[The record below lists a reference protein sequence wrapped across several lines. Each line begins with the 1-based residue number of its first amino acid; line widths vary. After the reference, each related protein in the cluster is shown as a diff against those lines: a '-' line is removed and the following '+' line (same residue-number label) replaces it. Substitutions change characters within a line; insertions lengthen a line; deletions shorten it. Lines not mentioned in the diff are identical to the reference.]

1 MVQLVLTKYV
11 KFFKG
16 DEIQMGFSQ
25 AISGMN
31 AASKQLDVIGNNI
44 ANSATVGFKSASISF
59 ADMYAGSKVGM
70 GVKVAAVMQNFGD
83 GTTTAT
89 NNSLDVA
96 ISGNGFFR
104 LVDSSGQIYYS
115 RNGQFQLD
123 AERNIIS
130 ADGLQLTGY
139 LATGTP
145 PQIAQGAA
153 PGPLK
158 ISQEMLN
165 AAATTKASLQT
176 NLNSNS
182 TVPEKQ
188 PINALDADTFNYS
201 TTLTT
206 YDSLGNQRNVQLFYV
221 KTADNQWDVHYL
233 DSSDPNATLQKMGQM
248 EFDSS
253 GKLISD
259 PEMTVNINGIN
270 GSADNTFTLSLANSS
285 QQNMGKEVGSIKT
298 PVVDG
303 YAPGDLVGYHINN
316 DGSIYGIYSNQQTML
331 LGQIAMADFANVNG
345 LESAGNN
352 NWRSTLQSGAEVL
365 GIANSGTMG
374 ALTSGAV
381 ESSNVDMSQELVNMI
396 VAQRN
401 YQSNSQ
407 TIKTQDQILNT
418 LVNLR

>member
-1 MVQLVLTKYV
+1 
-11 KFFKG
+11 
-16 DEIQMGFSQ
+16 MGFSQ

-59 ADMYAGSKVGM
+59 ADIYAGSKVGM
-70 GVKVAAVMQNFGD
+70 GVKVASVMQNFND
-83 GTTTAT
+83 GTITST

-104 LVDSSGQIYYS
+104 LVDSNGQIYYT

-123 AERNIIS
+123 AERNIVS
-130 ADGLQLTGY
+130 VDGLQLTGY

-145 PQIAQGAA
+145 PKIQHGSA

-165 AAATTKASLQT
+165 ASATSKAFLQT

-182 TVPEKQ
+182 KIPEKQ
-188 PINALDADTFNYS
+188 PINAEDADTFNYS
-201 TTLTT
+201 TNITT

-233 DSSDPNATLQKMGQM
+233 DSSDPNASLKTLGQM

-253 GKLISD
+253 GKLISE
-259 PEMTVNINGIN
+259 PEMTINLNGLN
-270 GSADNTFTLSLANSS
+270 GSADNTFTLSLANST
-285 QQNMGKEVGSIKT
+285 QQNMGKELGSIKA
-298 PVVDG
+298 PIIDG
-303 YAPGDLVGYHINN
+303 YAAGDLVGYSIND
-316 DGSIYGIYSNQQTML
+316 DGTIYGVYSNQQTML

-345 LESAGNN
+345 LESTGNN
-352 NWRSTLQSGAEVL
+352 NWRSTPNSGAEVL
-365 GIANSGTMG
+365 GVANSGTFG
-374 ALTSGAV
+374 SLASGAV
-381 ESSNVDMSQELVNMI
+381 EASNVDMSAELVNMI

-407 TIKTQDQILNT
+407 TIKTQDQIFNT

>member
-1 MVQLVLTKYV
+1 
-11 KFFKG
+11 
-16 DEIQMGFSQ
+16 MGFSQ

-59 ADMYAGSKVGM
+59 ADIYAGSKVGM
-70 GVKVAAVMQNFGD
+70 GVKVASVMQNFND
-83 GTTTAT
+83 GTITST

-104 LVDSSGQIYYS
+104 LVDSNGQIYYT

-123 AERNIIS
+123 AERNIVS
-130 ADGLQLTGY
+130 VDGLQLTGY

-145 PQIAQGAA
+145 PKIQQGSA

-158 ISQEMLN
+158 ISQDMLN
-165 AAATTKASLQT
+165 ASATSKAFLQT

-182 TVPEKQ
+182 KVPEKQ
-188 PINALDADTFNYS
+188 PINAEDADTFNYS
-201 TTLTT
+201 TNITT

-233 DSSDPNATLQKMGQM
+233 DSSDPNASLKTLGQM

-259 PEMTVNINGIN
+259 PEMTINLNGLN
-270 GSADNTFTLSLANSS
+270 GSADNTFTLSLANST
-285 QQNMGKEVGSIKT
+285 QQNMGKEVGSIKA
-298 PVVDG
+298 PIIDG
-303 YAPGDLVGYHINN
+303 YAAGDLVGYSIND
-316 DGSIYGIYSNQQTML
+316 DGTIYGVYSNQQTML

-345 LESAGNN
+345 LESTGNN
-352 NWRSTLQSGAEVL
+352 NWRSTPNSGAEVL
-365 GIANSGTMG
+365 GVASSGTFG
-374 ALTSGAV
+374 SLASGAV
-381 ESSNVDMSQELVNMI
+381 EASNVDMSAELVNMI

-407 TIKTQDQILNT
+407 TIKTQDQIFNT

>member
-1 MVQLVLTKYV
+1 
-11 KFFKG
+11 
-16 DEIQMGFSQ
+16 MGFSQ

-59 ADMYAGSKVGM
+59 ADIYAGSKVGM
-70 GVKVAAVMQNFGD
+70 GVKVASVMQNFND
-83 GTTTAT
+83 GTITST

-104 LVDSSGQIYYS
+104 LVDSNGQIYYT

-123 AERNIIS
+123 AERNIVS
-130 ADGLQLTGY
+130 VDGLQLTGF

-145 PQIAQGAA
+145 PKIQQGSA

-158 ISQEMLN
+158 ISQDMLN
-165 AAATTKASLQT
+165 ASATSKAFLQT

-182 TVPEKQ
+182 KVPEKQ
-188 PINALDADTFNYS
+188 PINAEDADTFNYS
-201 TTLTT
+201 TNITT

-233 DSSDPNATLQKMGQM
+233 DSSDPNASLKTLGQM

-259 PEMTVNINGIN
+259 PEMTINLNGLN
-270 GSADNTFTLSLANSS
+270 GSADNTFTLSLANST
-285 QQNMGKEVGSIKT
+285 QQNMGKEVGSIKA
-298 PVVDG
+298 PIIDG
-303 YAPGDLVGYHINN
+303 YAAGDLVGYSIND
-316 DGSIYGIYSNQQTML
+316 DGTIYGVYSNQQTML

-345 LESAGNN
+345 LESTGNN
-352 NWRSTLQSGAEVL
+352 NWRSTPNSGAEVL
-365 GIANSGTMG
+365 GVANSGTFG
-374 ALTSGAV
+374 SLASGAV
-381 ESSNVDMSQELVNMI
+381 EASNVDMSAELVNMI

-407 TIKTQDQILNT
+407 TIKTQDQIFNT

>member
-1 MVQLVLTKYV
+1 
-11 KFFKG
+11 
-16 DEIQMGFSQ
+16 MGFSQ

-59 ADMYAGSKVGM
+59 ADIYAGSKVGM
-70 GVKVAAVMQNFGD
+70 GVKVAAVVQNFND

-104 LVDSSGQIYYS
+104 LVDSSGQVYYT

-145 PQIAQGAA
+145 PKIQQGATPA
-153 PGPLK
+153 PLK
-158 ISQEMLN
+158 VSQEMLN
-165 AAATTKASLQT
+165 ASATTKASLQT

-182 TVPEKQ
+182 KVPEKQ
-188 PINALDADTFNYS
+188 PLNALDADTFNYS
-201 TTLTT
+201 TTITT

-233 DSSDPNATLQKMGQM
+233 DGSDPTASLQKLGQM
-248 EFDSS
+248 EFDST

-259 PEMTVNINGIN
+259 PDMTINLNGLN
-270 GSADNTFTLSLANSS
+270 GSADNSFTLSFTNSS

-303 YAPGDLVGYHINN
+303 YAAGDLVGYSIAN
-316 DGSIYGIYSNQQTML
+316 DGSLFGIYSNQQTML

-345 LESAGNN
+345 LEPAGNN
-352 NWRSTLQSGAEVL
+352 NWRVTLNSGAEVL
-365 GIANSGTMG
+365 GMANSGTLGSLM
-374 ALTSGAV
+374 SGAV

>member
-1 MVQLVLTKYV
+1 
-11 KFFKG
+11 
-16 DEIQMGFSQ
+16 MGFSQ

-59 ADMYAGSKVGM
+59 ADIYAGSKVGM
-70 GVKVAAVMQNFGD
+70 GVKVASVLQNFND
-83 GTTTAT
+83 GTTTTT

-104 LVDSSGQIYYS
+104 LVDSSGQIYYT

-123 AERNIIS
+123 AERNIVS
-130 ADGLQLTGY
+130 ADGLKLTGY
-139 LATGTP
+139 LASGTP
-145 PQIAQGAA
+145 PQIQQGAA

-165 AAATTKASLQT
+165 ASATSKASLQT

-182 TVPEKQ
+182 KVPEKQ
-188 PINALDADTFNYS
+188 PINATDADTFNYS
-201 TTLTT
+201 TTITT

-233 DSSDPNATLQKMGQM
+233 DSSDPNATLQTLGKM

-259 PEMTVNINGIN
+259 PEMTINLNGLN
-270 GSADNTFTLSLANSS
+270 GSADNTFTLSLASS
-285 QQNMGKEVGSIKT
+285 TQQNMGKELGSVKT
-298 PVVDG
+298 PIVDG
-303 YAPGDLVGYHINN
+303 YAAGDLVGYSIND
-316 DGSIYGIYSNQQTML
+316 DGTIYGIYSNQQTML

-352 NWRSTLQSGAEVL
+352 NWRSTLNSGAEVL
-365 GIANSGTMG
+365 GSANSGTFG
-374 ALTSGAV
+374 SLASGAV

>member
-1 MVQLVLTKYV
+1 
-11 KFFKG
+11 
-16 DEIQMGFSQ
+16 MGFSQ

-59 ADMYAGSKVGM
+59 ADIYAGSKVGM
-70 GVKVAAVMQNFGD
+70 GVKVAAVVQNFND

-104 LVDSSGQIYYS
+104 LVDSSGQVYYT

-145 PQIAQGAA
+145 PKIQQGAT
-153 PGPLK
+153 PEPLK
-158 ISQEMLN
+158 VSQEMLN
-165 AAATTKASLQT
+165 ASATTKASLQT

-182 TVPEKQ
+182 KVPEKQ
-188 PINALDADTFNYS
+188 PLNALDADTFNYS
-201 TTLTT
+201 TTITT

-233 DSSDPNATLQKMGQM
+233 DGSDPTASLQKLGQM
-248 EFDSS
+248 EFDST

-259 PEMTVNINGIN
+259 PDMTVNLNGIN
-270 GSADNTFTLSLANSS
+270 GSADNSFTLSFTNSS

-303 YAPGDLVGYHINN
+303 YAAGDLVGYSIAN
-316 DGSIYGIYSNQQTML
+316 DGSLFGIYSNQQTML

-345 LESAGNN
+345 LEPAGNN
-352 NWRSTLQSGAEVL
+352 NWRATLNSGAEVL
-365 GIANSGTMG
+365 GMANSGTLGLLM
-374 ALTSGAV
+374 SGAV

>member
-1 MVQLVLTKYV
+1 
-11 KFFKG
+11 
-16 DEIQMGFSQ
+16 MGFSQ

-59 ADMYAGSKVGM
+59 ADIYAGSKVGM
-70 GVKVAAVMQNFGD
+70 GVKVASVMQNFND
-83 GTTTAT
+83 GTITST

-104 LVDSSGQIYYS
+104 LVDSNGQIYYT

-123 AERNIIS
+123 AERNIVS
-130 ADGLQLTGY
+130 VDGLQLTGY

-145 PQIAQGAA
+145 PKIQQGSA

-165 AAATTKASLQT
+165 ASATSKAFLQT

-182 TVPEKQ
+182 KVPEKQ
-188 PINALDADTFNYS
+188 PINAEDADTFNYS
-201 TTLTT
+201 TNITT

-233 DSSDPNATLQKMGQM
+233 DSSDPNASLKTLGQM

-259 PEMTVNINGIN
+259 PEMTINLNGLN
-270 GSADNTFTLSLANSS
+270 GSADNTFTLSLANST
-285 QQNMGKEVGSIKT
+285 QQNMGKELGSIKA
-298 PVVDG
+298 PIIDG
-303 YAPGDLVGYHINN
+303 YAAGDLVGYSIND
-316 DGSIYGIYSNQQTML
+316 DGTIYGVYSNQQTML

-345 LESAGNN
+345 LESTGNN
-352 NWRSTLQSGAEVL
+352 NWRSTPNSGAEVL
-365 GIANSGTMG
+365 GVASSGTFG
-374 ALTSGAV
+374 SLASGSV
-381 ESSNVDMSQELVNMI
+381 EASNVDMSAELVNMI

>member
-1 MVQLVLTKYV
+1 
-11 KFFKG
+11 
-16 DEIQMGFSQ
+16 MGFSQ

-59 ADMYAGSKVGM
+59 ADIYAGSKVGM
-70 GVKVAAVMQNFGD
+70 GVKVASVMQNFND
-83 GTTTAT
+83 GTITST

-104 LVDSSGQIYYS
+104 LVDSNGQIYYT

-123 AERNIIS
+123 AERNIVS
-130 ADGLQLTGY
+130 VDGLQLTGY

-145 PQIAQGAA
+145 PKIQQGSA

-158 ISQEMLN
+158 ISQDMLN
-165 AAATTKASLQT
+165 ASATSKAFLQT

-182 TVPEKQ
+182 KVPEKQ
-188 PINALDADTFNYS
+188 PINPEDADTFNYS
-201 TTLTT
+201 TNITT

-233 DSSDPNATLQKMGQM
+233 DSSDPNASLKTLGQM

-259 PEMTVNINGIN
+259 PEMTINLNGLN
-270 GSADNTFTLSLANSS
+270 GSADNTFTLSLANST
-285 QQNMGKEVGSIKT
+285 QQNMGKEVGSIKA
-298 PVVDG
+298 PIIDG
-303 YAPGDLVGYHINN
+303 YAAGDLVGYSIND
-316 DGSIYGIYSNQQTML
+316 DGTIYGVYSNQQTML

-345 LESAGNN
+345 LESTGNN
-352 NWRSTLQSGAEVL
+352 NWRSTPNSGAEVL
-365 GIANSGTMG
+365 GVANSGTFG
-374 ALTSGAV
+374 SLASGAV
-381 ESSNVDMSQELVNMI
+381 EASNVDMSAELVNMI

-407 TIKTQDQILNT
+407 TIKTQDQIFNT

>member
-1 MVQLVLTKYV
+1 
-11 KFFKG
+11 
-16 DEIQMGFSQ
+16 MGFSQ

-59 ADMYAGSKVGM
+59 ADIYAGSKVGM
-70 GVKVAAVMQNFGD
+70 GVKVASVMQNFND
-83 GTTTAT
+83 GTITST

-104 LVDSSGQIYYS
+104 LVDSNGQIYYT

-123 AERNIIS
+123 AERNIVS
-130 ADGLQLTGY
+130 VDGLQLTGY

-145 PQIAQGAA
+145 PKIQQGSA

-165 AAATTKASLQT
+165 ASATSKAFLQT

-182 TVPEKQ
+182 KVPEKQ
-188 PINALDADTFNYS
+188 PINAEDADTFNYS
-201 TTLTT
+201 TNITT

-233 DSSDPNATLQKMGQM
+233 DSSDPNASLKTLGQM

-259 PEMTVNINGIN
+259 PEMTINLNGLN
-270 GSADNTFTLSLANSS
+270 GSADNTFTLSLANST
-285 QQNMGKEVGSIKT
+285 QQNMGKEVGSIKA
-298 PVVDG
+298 PIIDG
-303 YAPGDLVGYHINN
+303 YAAGDLVGYSIND
-316 DGSIYGIYSNQQTML
+316 DGTIYGVYSNQQTML

-345 LESAGNN
+345 LESTGNN
-352 NWRSTLQSGAEVL
+352 NWRSTPNSGAEVL
-365 GIANSGTMG
+365 GVANSGTFG
-374 ALTSGAV
+374 SLASGAV
-381 ESSNVDMSQELVNMI
+381 EASNVDMSAELVNMI

-407 TIKTQDQILNT
+407 TIKTQDQIFNT

>member
-1 MVQLVLTKYV
+1 
-11 KFFKG
+11 
-16 DEIQMGFSQ
+16 MGFSQ

-59 ADMYAGSKVGM
+59 ADIYAGSKVGM
-70 GVKVAAVMQNFGD
+70 GVKVASVLQNFND
-83 GTTTAT
+83 GTTTST

-104 LVDSSGQIYYS
+104 LVDSSGQIYYT

-123 AERNIIS
+123 AERNIVS
-130 ADGLQLTGY
+130 ADGLKLTGY

-145 PQIAQGAA
+145 PQIQQGAA

-165 AAATTKASLQT
+165 ASATSKASLQT

-182 TVPEKQ
+182 KVPEKQ
-188 PINALDADTFNYS
+188 PINATDADTFNYS
-201 TTLTT
+201 TTITT

-233 DSSDPNATLQKMGQM
+233 DSSDPNATLQTLGKM

-259 PEMTVNINGIN
+259 PEMTINLNGIN
-270 GSADNTFTLSLANSS
+270 GSADNTFTLSLASS
-285 QQNMGKEVGSIKT
+285 TQQNMGKELGSVKT
-298 PVVDG
+298 PIVDG
-303 YAPGDLVGYHINN
+303 YAAGDLVGYSIND
-316 DGSIYGIYSNQQTML
+316 DGTIYGIYSNQQTML

-352 NWRSTLQSGAEVL
+352 NWRSTLNSGAEVL
-365 GIANSGTMG
+365 GSANSGTFG
-374 ALTSGAV
+374 SLASGAV

>member
-1 MVQLVLTKYV
+1 
-11 KFFKG
+11 
-16 DEIQMGFSQ
+16 MGFSQ

-59 ADMYAGSKVGM
+59 ADIYAGSKVGM
-70 GVKVAAVMQNFGD
+70 GVKVASVMQNFND
-83 GTTTAT
+83 GTITST

-104 LVDSSGQIYYS
+104 LVDSNGQIYYT

-123 AERNIIS
+123 AERNIVS
-130 ADGLQLTGY
+130 VDGLQLTGY

-145 PQIAQGAA
+145 PKIQQGSA

-165 AAATTKASLQT
+165 ASATSKAFLQT

-182 TVPEKQ
+182 KVPEKQ
-188 PINALDADTFNYS
+188 PINAEDADTFNYS
-201 TTLTT
+201 TNITT

-233 DSSDPNATLQKMGQM
+233 DSSDPNASLKTLGQM

-259 PEMTVNINGIN
+259 PEMTINLNGLN
-270 GSADNTFTLSLANSS
+270 GSADNTFTLSLANST
-285 QQNMGKEVGSIKT
+285 QQNMGKELGSIKA
-298 PVVDG
+298 PIIDG
-303 YAPGDLVGYHINN
+303 YAAGDLVGYSIND
-316 DGSIYGIYSNQQTML
+316 DGTIYGVYSNQQTML
-331 LGQIAMADFANVNG
+331 LGQIAMADFANING
-345 LESAGNN
+345 LESTGNN
-352 NWRSTLQSGAEVL
+352 NWRSTPNSGAEVL
-365 GIANSGTMG
+365 GVASSGTFG
-374 ALTSGAV
+374 SLASGAV
-381 ESSNVDMSQELVNMI
+381 EASNVDMSAELVNMI

-407 TIKTQDQILNT
+407 TIKTQDQIFNT

>member
-1 MVQLVLTKYV
+1 
-11 KFFKG
+11 
-16 DEIQMGFSQ
+16 MGFSQ

-59 ADMYAGSKVGM
+59 ADIYAGSKVGM
-70 GVKVAAVMQNFGD
+70 GVKVASVMQNFND
-83 GTTTAT
+83 GTITST

-104 LVDSSGQIYYS
+104 LVDSNGQIYYT

-123 AERNIIS
+123 AERNIVS
-130 ADGLQLTGY
+130 VDGLQLTGY

-145 PQIAQGAA
+145 PKIQQGSA

-165 AAATTKASLQT
+165 ASATSKAFLQT

-182 TVPEKQ
+182 KVPEKQ
-188 PINALDADTFNYS
+188 PINPEDADTFNYS
-201 TTLTT
+201 TNITT

-233 DSSDPNATLQKMGQM
+233 DSSDPNASLKTLGQM

-253 GKLISD
+253 GKLISE
-259 PEMTVNINGIN
+259 PEMTINLNGLN
-270 GSADNTFTLSLANSS
+270 GSADNTFTLSLANST
-285 QQNMGKEVGSIKT
+285 QQNMGKELGSIKA
-298 PVVDG
+298 PIIDG
-303 YAPGDLVGYHINN
+303 YAAGDLVGYSIND
-316 DGSIYGIYSNQQTML
+316 DGTIYGVYSNQQTML

-345 LESAGNN
+345 LESTGNN
-352 NWRSTLQSGAEVL
+352 NWRSTPNSGAEVL
-365 GIANSGTMG
+365 GVANSGTFG
-374 ALTSGAV
+374 SLASGAV
-381 ESSNVDMSQELVNMI
+381 EASNVDMSAELVNMI

-407 TIKTQDQILNT
+407 TIKTQDQIFNT

>member
-1 MVQLVLTKYV
+1 
-11 KFFKG
+11 
-16 DEIQMGFSQ
+16 MGFSQ

-59 ADMYAGSKVGM
+59 ADIYAGSKVGM
-70 GVKVAAVMQNFGD
+70 GVKVASVMQNFND
-83 GTTTAT
+83 GTITST

-104 LVDSSGQIYYS
+104 LVDSNGQIYYT

-123 AERNIIS
+123 AERNIVS
-130 ADGLQLTGY
+130 VDGLQLTGY

-145 PQIAQGAA
+145 PKIQQGSA

-165 AAATTKASLQT
+165 ASATSKAFLQT

-182 TVPEKQ
+182 KVPEKQ
-188 PINALDADTFNYS
+188 PINAEDADTFNYS
-201 TTLTT
+201 TNITT

-233 DSSDPNATLQKMGQM
+233 DSSDSNASLKTLGQM

-259 PEMTVNINGIN
+259 PEMTINLNGLN
-270 GSADNTFTLSLANSS
+270 GSADNTFTLSLANST
-285 QQNMGKEVGSIKT
+285 QQNMGKEVGSIKA
-298 PVVDG
+298 PIIDG
-303 YAPGDLVGYHINN
+303 YAAGDLVGYSIND
-316 DGSIYGIYSNQQTML
+316 DGTIYGVYSNQQTML

-345 LESAGNN
+345 LESTGNN
-352 NWRSTLQSGAEVL
+352 NWRSTPNSGAEVL
-365 GIANSGTMG
+365 GVANSGTFG
-374 ALTSGAV
+374 SLASGAV
-381 ESSNVDMSQELVNMI
+381 EASNVDMSAELVNMI

-407 TIKTQDQILNT
+407 TIKTQDQIFNT

>member
-1 MVQLVLTKYV
+1 
-11 KFFKG
+11 
-16 DEIQMGFSQ
+16 MGFSQ

-59 ADMYAGSKVGM
+59 ADIYAGSKVGM
-70 GVKVAAVMQNFGD
+70 GVKVASVMQNFND
-83 GTTTAT
+83 GTITST

-104 LVDSSGQIYYS
+104 LVDSNGQIYYT

-123 AERNIIS
+123 AERNIVS
-130 ADGLQLTGY
+130 VDGLQLTGY

-145 PQIAQGAA
+145 PKIQQGSA

-165 AAATTKASLQT
+165 ASATSKAFLQT

-182 TVPEKQ
+182 KVPEKQ
-188 PINALDADTFNYS
+188 PINAEDADTFNYS
-201 TTLTT
+201 TNITT

-233 DSSDPNATLQKMGQM
+233 DSSDPNASLKTLGQM

-259 PEMTVNINGIN
+259 PEMTINLNGLN
-270 GSADNTFTLSLANSS
+270 GSADNTFTLSLANST
-285 QQNMGKEVGSIKT
+285 QQNMGKEVGSIKA
-298 PVVDG
+298 PIIDG
-303 YAPGDLVGYHINN
+303 YAAGDLVGYSIND
-316 DGSIYGIYSNQQTML
+316 DGTIYGVYSNQQTML

-345 LESAGNN
+345 LESTGNN
-352 NWRSTLQSGAEVL
+352 NWRSTPNSGAEVL
-365 GIANSGTMG
+365 GVASSGTFG
-374 ALTSGAV
+374 SLASGAV
-381 ESSNVDMSQELVNMI
+381 EASNVDMSAELVNMI

-407 TIKTQDQILNT
+407 TIKTQDQIFNT

>member
-1 MVQLVLTKYV
+1 
-11 KFFKG
+11 
-16 DEIQMGFSQ
+16 MGFSQ

-59 ADMYAGSKVGM
+59 ADIYAGSKVGM
-70 GVKVAAVMQNFGD
+70 GVKVAAVVQNFND

-104 LVDSSGQIYYS
+104 LVDSSGQVYYT

-145 PQIAQGAA
+145 PKIQQGAT
-153 PGPLK
+153 PEPLK
-158 ISQEMLN
+158 VSQEMLN
-165 AAATTKASLQT
+165 ASATTKASLQT

-182 TVPEKQ
+182 KVPEKQ
-188 PINALDADTFNYS
+188 PLNALDADTFNYS
-201 TTLTT
+201 TTITT

-233 DSSDPNATLQKMGQM
+233 DGSDPTASLQKLGQM
-248 EFDSS
+248 EFDST

-259 PEMTVNINGIN
+259 PDMTINLNGIN
-270 GSADNTFTLSLANSS
+270 GSADNSFTLSFTNSS

-303 YAPGDLVGYHINN
+303 YAAGDLVGYSIAN
-316 DGSIYGIYSNQQTML
+316 DGSLFGIYSNQQTML

-345 LESAGNN
+345 LEPAGNN
-352 NWRSTLQSGAEVL
+352 NWCATLNSGAEVL
-365 GIANSGTMG
+365 GMANSGTLGSLM
-374 ALTSGAV
+374 SGAV

>member
-1 MVQLVLTKYV
+1 
-11 KFFKG
+11 
-16 DEIQMGFSQ
+16 MGFSQ

-31 AASKQLDVIGNNI
+31 AASKHLDVIGNNI

-59 ADMYAGSKVGM
+59 ADIYAGSKVGM
-70 GVKVAAVMQNFGD
+70 GVKVAAVMQNFND
-83 GTTTAT
+83 GTTTST

-104 LVDSSGQIYYS
+104 LVDSSGQIYYT

-123 AERNIIS
+123 ADRNIIS
-130 ADGLQLTGY
+130 ADGFQLTGY

-145 PQIAQGAA
+145 PQIQQGSA

-165 AAATTKASLQT
+165 ASATNKASLQT

-182 TVPEKQ
+182 KVPEKQ
-188 PINALDADTFNYS
+188 PINATDADTFNYS
-201 TTLTT
+201 TTITT

-233 DSSDPNATLQKMGQM
+233 DSSDPNASLQALGQM

-259 PEMTVNINGIN
+259 PEMTININGLN
-270 GSADNTFTLSLANSS
+270 GSAANSFTLSLANST

-303 YAPGDLVGYHINN
+303 YAAGDLVGYSISD
-316 DGSIYGIYSNQQTML
+316 DGSIYGVYSNQQTML

-352 NWRSTLQSGAEVL
+352 NWRATLKSGGEVL
-365 GIANSGTMG
+365 GSANTGTFG
-374 ALTSGAV
+374 LLTSGAV

>member
-1 MVQLVLTKYV
+1 
-11 KFFKG
+11 
-16 DEIQMGFSQ
+16 MGFSQ

-59 ADMYAGSKVGM
+59 ADIYAGSKVGM
-70 GVKVAAVMQNFGD
+70 GVKVASVLQNFND
-83 GTTTAT
+83 GTTTST

-104 LVDSSGQIYYS
+104 LVDSSGQIYYT

-123 AERNIIS
+123 AERNIVS
-130 ADGLQLTGY
+130 ADGLKLTGY

-145 PQIAQGAA
+145 PQIQQGAA

-165 AAATTKASLQT
+165 ASATSKASLQT

-182 TVPEKQ
+182 KVPEKQ
-188 PINALDADTFNYS
+188 PINATDADTFNYS
-201 TTLTT
+201 TTITT

-233 DSSDPNATLQKMGQM
+233 DSSDPNATLQTLGKM

-259 PEMTVNINGIN
+259 PEMTINLNGLN
-270 GSADNTFTLSLANSS
+270 GSADNTFTLSLASS
-285 QQNMGKEVGSIKT
+285 TQQNMGKELGSVKT
-298 PVVDG
+298 PIVDG
-303 YAPGDLVGYHINN
+303 YAAGDLVGYSIND
-316 DGSIYGIYSNQQTML
+316 DGTIYGVYSNQQTML

-352 NWRSTLQSGAEVL
+352 NWRSTLNSGAEVL
-365 GIANSGTMG
+365 GSANSGTFG
-374 ALTSGAV
+374 SLASGAV

>member
-1 MVQLVLTKYV
+1 
-11 KFFKG
+11 
-16 DEIQMGFSQ
+16 MGFSQ

-59 ADMYAGSKVGM
+59 ADIYAGSKVGM
-70 GVKVAAVMQNFGD
+70 GVKVASVMQNFND
-83 GTTTAT
+83 GTITST

-104 LVDSSGQIYYS
+104 LVDSNGQIYYT

-123 AERNIIS
+123 AERNIVS
-130 ADGLQLTGY
+130 VDGLQLTGY

-145 PQIAQGAA
+145 PKIQQGSA

-165 AAATTKASLQT
+165 ASATSKAFLQT

-182 TVPEKQ
+182 KVPEKQ
-188 PINALDADTFNYS
+188 PINAEDADTFNYS
-201 TTLTT
+201 TNITT

-233 DSSDPNATLQKMGQM
+233 DSSDPNASLKTLGQM

-259 PEMTVNINGIN
+259 PEMTINLNGLN
-270 GSADNTFTLSLANSS
+270 GSADNTFTLSLANST
-285 QQNMGKEVGSIKT
+285 QQNMGKELGSIKA
-298 PVVDG
+298 PIIDG
-303 YAPGDLVGYHINN
+303 YAAGDLVGYSIND
-316 DGSIYGIYSNQQTML
+316 DGTIYGVYSNQQTML

-345 LESAGNN
+345 LESTGNN
-352 NWRSTLQSGAEVL
+352 NWRSTPNSGAEVL
-365 GIANSGTMG
+365 GVASSGTFG
-374 ALTSGAV
+374 SLASGAV
-381 ESSNVDMSQELVNMI
+381 EASNVDMSAELVNMI

>member
-1 MVQLVLTKYV
+1 
-11 KFFKG
+11 
-16 DEIQMGFSQ
+16 MGFSQ

-59 ADMYAGSKVGM
+59 ADIYAGSKVGM
-70 GVKVAAVMQNFGD
+70 GVKVASVMQNFND
-83 GTTTAT
+83 GTTTST

-104 LVDSSGQIYYS
+104 LVDSSGQIYYT

-145 PQIAQGAA
+145 PQIQQGSA

-165 AAATTKASLQT
+165 ASATSKASLQT

-182 TVPEKQ
+182 KVPEKQ
-188 PINALDADTFNYS
+188 PISATDADTFNYS
-201 TTLTT
+201 TTITT

-233 DSSDPNATLQKMGQM
+233 DSSDPNATLQTLGKM

-259 PEMTVNINGIN
+259 PEMTININGLN
-270 GSADNTFTLSLANSS
+270 GSADNSFTLSLASS
-285 QQNMGKEVGSIKT
+285 TQQNMGKEVGSIKT
-298 PVVDG
+298 PIIDG
-303 YAPGDLVGYHINN
+303 YAAGDLVGYSIND
-316 DGSIYGIYSNQQTML
+316 DGTIFGVYSNQQTML

-352 NWRSTLQSGAEVL
+352 NWRSTLNSGSEVL
-365 GIANSGTMG
+365 GTANSGTFG
-374 ALTSGAV
+374 SLASGAV
-381 ESSNVDMSQELVNMI
+381 EASNVDMSQELVNMI

>member
-1 MVQLVLTKYV
+1 
-11 KFFKG
+11 
-16 DEIQMGFSQ
+16 MGFSQ

-59 ADMYAGSKVGM
+59 ADIYAGSKVGM
-70 GVKVAAVMQNFGD
+70 GVKVAAVVQNFND

-104 LVDSSGQIYYS
+104 LVDSSGQVYYT

-145 PQIAQGAA
+145 PKIQQGAT
-153 PGPLK
+153 PEPLK
-158 ISQEMLN
+158 VSQEMLN
-165 AAATTKASLQT
+165 ASATTKASLQT

-182 TVPEKQ
+182 KVPEKQ
-188 PINALDADTFNYS
+188 PLNALDADTFNYS
-201 TTLTT
+201 TTITT

-233 DSSDPNATLQKMGQM
+233 DGSDPTASLQKLGQM
-248 EFDSS
+248 EFDST

-259 PEMTVNINGIN
+259 PDMSINLNGIN
-270 GSADNTFTLSLANSS
+270 GSADNSFTLSFTNSS

-303 YAPGDLVGYHINN
+303 YAAGDLVGYSIAN
-316 DGSIYGIYSNQQTML
+316 DGSLFGIYSNQQTML

-345 LESAGNN
+345 LEPAGNN
-352 NWRSTLQSGAEVL
+352 NWRATLNSGAEVL
-365 GIANSGTMG
+365 GMANSGTLGSLM
-374 ALTSGAV
+374 SGAV

>member
-1 MVQLVLTKYV
+1 
-11 KFFKG
+11 
-16 DEIQMGFSQ
+16 MGFSQ

-59 ADMYAGSKVGM
+59 ADIYAGSKVGM
-70 GVKVAAVMQNFGD
+70 GVKVASVMQNFND
-83 GTTTAT
+83 GTITST

-104 LVDSSGQIYYS
+104 LVDSNGQIYYT

-123 AERNIIS
+123 AERNIVS
-130 ADGLQLTGY
+130 VDGLQLTGY

-145 PQIAQGAA
+145 PKIQQGSA

-158 ISQEMLN
+158 ISQDMLN
-165 AAATTKASLQT
+165 ASATSKAFLQT

-182 TVPEKQ
+182 KVPEKQ
-188 PINALDADTFNYS
+188 PINAEDADTFNYS
-201 TTLTT
+201 TNITT

-233 DSSDPNATLQKMGQM
+233 DSSDPNASLKTLGQM

-259 PEMTVNINGIN
+259 PEMTINLNGLN
-270 GSADNTFTLSLANSS
+270 GSADNTFTLSLANST
-285 QQNMGKEVGSIKT
+285 QQNMGKELGSIKA
-298 PVVDG
+298 PIIDG
-303 YAPGDLVGYHINN
+303 YAAGDLVGYSIND
-316 DGSIYGIYSNQQTML
+316 DGTIYGVYSNQQTML

-345 LESAGNN
+345 LESTGNN
-352 NWRSTLQSGAEVL
+352 NWRSTPNSGAEVL
-365 GIANSGTMG
+365 GVANSGTFG
-374 ALTSGAV
+374 SLASGAV
-381 ESSNVDMSQELVNMI
+381 EASNVDMSAELVNMI

>member
-1 MVQLVLTKYV
+1 
-11 KFFKG
+11 
-16 DEIQMGFSQ
+16 MGFSQ

-59 ADMYAGSKVGM
+59 ADIYAGSKVGM
-70 GVKVAAVMQNFGD
+70 GVKVASVMQNFND
-83 GTTTAT
+83 GTITST

-104 LVDSSGQIYYS
+104 LVDSNGQIYYT

-123 AERNIIS
+123 AERNIVS
-130 ADGLQLTGY
+130 VDGLQLTGY

-145 PQIAQGAA
+145 PKIQQGSA

-158 ISQEMLN
+158 ISQDMLN
-165 AAATTKASLQT
+165 ASATSKAFLQT

-182 TVPEKQ
+182 KVPEKQ
-188 PINALDADTFNYS
+188 PINAEDADTFNYS
-201 TTLTT
+201 TNITT

-233 DSSDPNATLQKMGQM
+233 DSSDPNASLKTLGQM

-253 GKLISD
+253 GKLISN
-259 PEMTVNINGIN
+259 PEMTINLNGLN
-270 GSADNTFTLSLANSS
+270 GSADNTFTLSLANST
-285 QQNMGKEVGSIKT
+285 QQNMGKEVGSIKA
-298 PVVDG
+298 PIIDG
-303 YAPGDLVGYHINN
+303 YAAGDLVGYSIND
-316 DGSIYGIYSNQQTML
+316 DGTIYGVYSNQQTML

-345 LESAGNN
+345 LESTGNN
-352 NWRSTLQSGAEVL
+352 NWRSTPNSGAEVL
-365 GIANSGTMG
+365 GVANSGTFG
-374 ALTSGAV
+374 SLASGAV
-381 ESSNVDMSQELVNMI
+381 EASNVDMSAELVNMI

-407 TIKTQDQILNT
+407 TIKTQDQIFNT

>member
-1 MVQLVLTKYV
+1 
-11 KFFKG
+11 
-16 DEIQMGFSQ
+16 MGFSQ

-59 ADMYAGSKVGM
+59 ADIYAGSKVGM
-70 GVKVAAVMQNFGD
+70 GVKVASVMQNFND
-83 GTTTAT
+83 GTITST

-104 LVDSSGQIYYS
+104 LVDSNGQIYYT

-123 AERNIIS
+123 AERNIVS
-130 ADGLQLTGY
+130 VDGLQLTGY

-145 PQIAQGAA
+145 PKIQQGSA

-158 ISQEMLN
+158 ISQDMLN
-165 AAATTKASLQT
+165 ASATSKAFLQT

-182 TVPEKQ
+182 KVPEKQ
-188 PINALDADTFNYS
+188 PINAEDADTFNYS
-201 TTLTT
+201 TNITT

-233 DSSDPNATLQKMGQM
+233 DSSDPNASLKTLGQM

-259 PEMTVNINGIN
+259 PEMTINLNGLN
-270 GSADNTFTLSLANSS
+270 GSADNTFTLSLANST
-285 QQNMGKEVGSIKT
+285 QQNMGKEVGSIKA
-298 PVVDG
+298 PIIDG
-303 YAPGDLVGYHINN
+303 YAAGDLVGYSIND
-316 DGSIYGIYSNQQTML
+316 DGTIYGVYSNQQTML

-345 LESAGNN
+345 LESTGNN
-352 NWRSTLQSGAEVL
+352 NWRSTPNSGAEVL
-365 GIANSGTMG
+365 GVANSGTFG
-374 ALTSGAV
+374 SLASGAV
-381 ESSNVDMSQELVNMI
+381 EASNVDMSAELVNMI

-407 TIKTQDQILNT
+407 TIKTQDQIFNT

>member
-1 MVQLVLTKYV
+1 
-11 KFFKG
+11 
-16 DEIQMGFSQ
+16 MGFSQ

-59 ADMYAGSKVGM
+59 ADIYAGSKVGM
-70 GVKVAAVMQNFGD
+70 GVKVASVMQNFND
-83 GTTTAT
+83 GTITST

-104 LVDSSGQIYYS
+104 LVDSNGQIYYT

-123 AERNIIS
+123 AERNIVS
-130 ADGLQLTGY
+130 VDGLQLTGY

-145 PQIAQGAA
+145 PKIQQGSA

-158 ISQEMLN
+158 ISQDMLN
-165 AAATTKASLQT
+165 ASATSKAFLQT

-182 TVPEKQ
+182 KVPEKQ
-188 PINALDADTFNYS
+188 PINAEDADTFNYS
-201 TTLTT
+201 TNITT

-233 DSSDPNATLQKMGQM
+233 DSSDSNASLKTLGQM

-259 PEMTVNINGIN
+259 PEMTINLNGLN
-270 GSADNTFTLSLANSS
+270 GSADNTFTLSLANST
-285 QQNMGKEVGSIKT
+285 QQNMGKEVGSIKA
-298 PVVDG
+298 PIIDG
-303 YAPGDLVGYHINN
+303 YAAGDLVGYSIND
-316 DGSIYGIYSNQQTML
+316 DGTIYGVYSNQQTML

-345 LESAGNN
+345 LESTGNN
-352 NWRSTLQSGAEVL
+352 NWRSTPNSGAEVL
-365 GIANSGTMG
+365 GVANSGTFG
-374 ALTSGAV
+374 SLASGAV
-381 ESSNVDMSQELVNMI
+381 EASNVDMSAELVNMI

-407 TIKTQDQILNT
+407 TIKTQDQIFNT

>member
-1 MVQLVLTKYV
+1 
-11 KFFKG
+11 
-16 DEIQMGFSQ
+16 MGFSQ
-25 AISGMN
+25 AVSGMN

-59 ADMYAGSKVGM
+59 ADIYAGSKVGM
-70 GVKVAAVMQNFGD
+70 GVKVAAIMQNFND
-83 GTTTAT
+83 GIATTT

-104 LVDSSGQIYYS
+104 LVDSNGQAYYT

-123 AERNIIS
+123 SERNIIS
-130 ADGLQLTGY
+130 ADGLYLTGY

-145 PQIAQGAA
+145 PQVQQGAA
-153 PGPLK
+153 PGTLK

-165 AAATTKASLQT
+165 ASATTKASLQT

-182 TVPEKQ
+182 KVPAKQ
-188 PINALDADTFNYS
+188 PVNALDADTFSYS
-201 TTLTT
+201 TTITT
-206 YDSLGNQRNVQLFYV
+206 YDSLGNQRNIQLFYV

-233 DSSDPNATLQKMGQM
+233 DSSDPNGSLQKAGEM

-259 PEMTVNINGIN
+259 PEMTIDINGIN
-270 GSADNTFTLSLANSS
+270 GSADNSFTLSLAKSS
-285 QQNMGKEVGSIKT
+285 QQNMGKELGSIKN
-298 PVVDG
+298 PVVNG
-303 YAPGDLVGYHINN
+303 YAPGDLVGYSIND
-316 DGSIYGIYSNQQTML
+316 DGSIYGVYSNQQTML

-345 LESAGNN
+345 LEPAGNN
-352 NWRSTLQSGAEVL
+352 NWRTTINSGIEVL
-365 GIANSGTMG
+365 GSANSGTFGSLASG
-374 ALTSGAV
+374 AL

>member
-1 MVQLVLTKYV
+1 
-11 KFFKG
+11 
-16 DEIQMGFSQ
+16 MGFSQ

-59 ADMYAGSKVGM
+59 ADIYAGSKVGM
-70 GVKVAAVMQNFGD
+70 GVKVASVLQNFND
-83 GTTTAT
+83 GTTTST

-104 LVDSSGQIYYS
+104 LVDSSGQIYYT

-123 AERNIIS
+123 AERNIVS
-130 ADGLQLTGY
+130 ADGLKLTGY

-145 PQIAQGAA
+145 PQIQQGAA

-165 AAATTKASLQT
+165 ASATSKASLQT

-182 TVPEKQ
+182 KVPEKQ
-188 PINALDADTFNYS
+188 PINATDADTFNYS
-201 TTLTT
+201 TTITT

-233 DSSDPNATLQKMGQM
+233 DSSDPNATLQTLGKM

-259 PEMTVNINGIN
+259 PEMTINLNGLN
-270 GSADNTFTLSLANSS
+270 GSADNTFTLSLASS
-285 QQNMGKEVGSIKT
+285 TQQNMGKELGSVKT
-298 PVVDG
+298 PIVDG
-303 YAPGDLVGYHINN
+303 YAAGDLVGYSIND
-316 DGSIYGIYSNQQTML
+316 DGTIYGIYSNQQTML

-352 NWRSTLQSGAEVL
+352 NWRSTLNSGAEVL
-365 GIANSGTMG
+365 GSANSGTCG
-374 ALTSGAV
+374 SLASGAV

>member
-1 MVQLVLTKYV
+1 
-11 KFFKG
+11 
-16 DEIQMGFSQ
+16 MGFSQ

-59 ADMYAGSKVGM
+59 ADIYAGSKVGM
-70 GVKVAAVMQNFGD
+70 GVKVASVMQNFND
-83 GTTTAT
+83 GTITST

-104 LVDSSGQIYYS
+104 LVDSNGQIYYT

-123 AERNIIS
+123 AERNIVS
-130 ADGLQLTGY
+130 VDGLQLTGY

-145 PQIAQGAA
+145 PKIQQGSA

-165 AAATTKASLQT
+165 ASATSKAFLQT

-182 TVPEKQ
+182 KVPEKQ
-188 PINALDADTFNYS
+188 PINAEDADTFNYS
-201 TTLTT
+201 TNITT

-233 DSSDPNATLQKMGQM
+233 DSSDPNASLKTLGQM

-259 PEMTVNINGIN
+259 PEMTINLNGLN
-270 GSADNTFTLSLANSS
+270 GSADNTFTLSLANST
-285 QQNMGKEVGSIKT
+285 QQNMGKELGSIKA
-298 PVVDG
+298 PIIDG
-303 YAPGDLVGYHINN
+303 YAAGDLVGYSIND
-316 DGSIYGIYSNQQTML
+316 DGTIYGVYSNQQTML

-345 LESAGNN
+345 LESTGNN
-352 NWRSTLQSGAEVL
+352 NWRSTPNSGAEVL
-365 GIANSGTMG
+365 GVANSGTFG
-374 ALTSGAV
+374 SLASGAV
-381 ESSNVDMSQELVNMI
+381 EASNVDMSAELVNMI

-407 TIKTQDQILNT
+407 TIKTQDQIFNT

>member
-1 MVQLVLTKYV
+1 
-11 KFFKG
+11 
-16 DEIQMGFSQ
+16 MGFSQ

-59 ADMYAGSKVGM
+59 ADIYAGSKVGM
-70 GVKVAAVMQNFGD
+70 GVKVASVMQNFND
-83 GTTTAT
+83 GTITST

-104 LVDSSGQIYYS
+104 LVDSNGQIYYT

-123 AERNIIS
+123 AERNIVS
-130 ADGLQLTGY
+130 VDGLQLTGY

-145 PQIAQGAA
+145 PKIQQGSA

-158 ISQEMLN
+158 ISQDMLN
-165 AAATTKASLQT
+165 ASATSKAFLQT

-182 TVPEKQ
+182 KVPEKQ
-188 PINALDADTFNYS
+188 PINAEDADTFNYS
-201 TTLTT
+201 TNITT

-233 DSSDPNATLQKMGQM
+233 DSSDPNASLKTLGQM

-259 PEMTVNINGIN
+259 PEMTINLNGLN
-270 GSADNTFTLSLANSS
+270 GSADNTFTLSLANST
-285 QQNMGKEVGSIKT
+285 QQNMGKEVGSIKA
-298 PVVDG
+298 PIIDG
-303 YAPGDLVGYHINN
+303 YAAGDLVGYSIND
-316 DGSIYGIYSNQQTML
+316 DGTIYGVYSNQKTML

-345 LESAGNN
+345 LESTGNN
-352 NWRSTLQSGAEVL
+352 NWRSTPNSGAEVL
-365 GIANSGTMG
+365 GVANSGTFG
-374 ALTSGAV
+374 SLASGAV
-381 ESSNVDMSQELVNMI
+381 EASNVDMSAELVNMI

-407 TIKTQDQILNT
+407 TIKTQDQIFNT

>member
-1 MVQLVLTKYV
+1 
-11 KFFKG
+11 
-16 DEIQMGFSQ
+16 MGFSQ

-59 ADMYAGSKVGM
+59 ADIYAGSKVGM
-70 GVKVAAVMQNFGD
+70 GVKVASVLQNFND
-83 GTTTAT
+83 GTTTST

-104 LVDSSGQIYYS
+104 LVDSSGQIYYT

-123 AERNIIS
+123 AERNIVS
-130 ADGLQLTGY
+130 ADGLKLTGY
-139 LATGTP
+139 LASGTP
-145 PQIAQGAA
+145 PQIQQGAA

-165 AAATTKASLQT
+165 ASATSKASLQT

-182 TVPEKQ
+182 KVPEKQ
-188 PINALDADTFNYS
+188 PINATDADTFNYS
-201 TTLTT
+201 TTITT

-233 DSSDPNATLQKMGQM
+233 DSSDPNATLQTLGKM

-259 PEMTVNINGIN
+259 PEMTINLNGLN
-270 GSADNTFTLSLANSS
+270 GSADNTFTLSLASS
-285 QQNMGKEVGSIKT
+285 TQQNMGKELGSVKT
-298 PVVDG
+298 PIVDG
-303 YAPGDLVGYHINN
+303 YPAGDLVGYSIND
-316 DGSIYGIYSNQQTML
+316 DGTIYGVYSNQQTML

-352 NWRSTLQSGAEVL
+352 NWRSTLNSGAEVL
-365 GIANSGTMG
+365 GSANSGTFG
-374 ALTSGAV
+374 SLASGAV

>member
-1 MVQLVLTKYV
+1 
-11 KFFKG
+11 
-16 DEIQMGFSQ
+16 MGFSQ

-59 ADMYAGSKVGM
+59 ADIYAGSKVGM
-70 GVKVAAVMQNFGD
+70 GVKVASVMQNFND
-83 GTTTAT
+83 GTITST

-104 LVDSSGQIYYS
+104 LVDSNGQIYYT

-123 AERNIIS
+123 AERNIVS
-130 ADGLQLTGY
+130 VDGLQLTGY

-145 PQIAQGAA
+145 PKIQQGSA

-165 AAATTKASLQT
+165 ASATSKAFLQT

-182 TVPEKQ
+182 KVPEKQ
-188 PINALDADTFNYS
+188 PINAEDADTFNYS
-201 TTLTT
+201 TNITT

-233 DSSDPNATLQKMGQM
+233 DSSDPNASLKTLGQM

-253 GKLISD
+253 GKLISE
-259 PEMTVNINGIN
+259 PEMTINLNGLN
-270 GSADNTFTLSLANSS
+270 GSADNTFTLSLANST
-285 QQNMGKEVGSIKT
+285 QQNMGKELGSIKA
-298 PVVDG
+298 PIIDG
-303 YAPGDLVGYHINN
+303 YAAGDLVGYSIND
-316 DGSIYGIYSNQQTML
+316 DGTIYGVYSNQQTML

-345 LESAGNN
+345 LESTGNN
-352 NWRSTLQSGAEVL
+352 NWRSTPNSGAEVL
-365 GIANSGTMG
+365 GVANSGTFG
-374 ALTSGAV
+374 SLASGAV
-381 ESSNVDMSQELVNMI
+381 EASNVDMSAELVNMI

-407 TIKTQDQILNT
+407 TIKTQDQIFNT

>member
-1 MVQLVLTKYV
+1 
-11 KFFKG
+11 
-16 DEIQMGFSQ
+16 MGFSQ

-59 ADMYAGSKVGM
+59 ADIYAGSKVGM
-70 GVKVAAVMQNFGD
+70 GVKVASVMQNFND
-83 GTTTAT
+83 GTITST

-104 LVDSSGQIYYS
+104 LVDSNGQIYYT

-123 AERNIIS
+123 AERNIVS
-130 ADGLQLTGY
+130 VDGLQLTGY

-145 PQIAQGAA
+145 PKIQQGSA

-165 AAATTKASLQT
+165 ASATSKAFLQT

-182 TVPEKQ
+182 KVPEKQ
-188 PINALDADTFNYS
+188 PINAEDADTFNYS
-201 TTLTT
+201 TNITT

-233 DSSDPNATLQKMGQM
+233 DSSDPNASLKTLGQM

-253 GKLISD
+253 GKLISE
-259 PEMTVNINGIN
+259 PEMTINLNGLN
-270 GSADNTFTLSLANSS
+270 GSADNTFTLSLANST
-285 QQNMGKEVGSIKT
+285 QQNMGKEVGSIKA
-298 PVVDG
+298 PIIDG
-303 YAPGDLVGYHINN
+303 YAAGDLVGYSIND
-316 DGSIYGIYSNQQTML
+316 DGTIYGVYSNQQTML

-345 LESAGNN
+345 LESTGNN
-352 NWRSTLQSGAEVL
+352 NWRSTPNSGAEVL
-365 GIANSGTMG
+365 GVANSGTFG
-374 ALTSGAV
+374 SLASGAV
-381 ESSNVDMSQELVNMI
+381 EASNVDMSAELVNMI

-407 TIKTQDQILNT
+407 TIKTQDQIFNT

>member
-1 MVQLVLTKYV
+1 
-11 KFFKG
+11 
-16 DEIQMGFSQ
+16 MGFSQ

-59 ADMYAGSKVGM
+59 ADIYAGSKVGM
-70 GVKVAAVMQNFGD
+70 GVKVASVLQNFND
-83 GTTTAT
+83 GTTTST

-104 LVDSSGQIYYS
+104 LVDSSGQIYYT

-123 AERNIIS
+123 AERNIVS
-130 ADGLQLTGY
+130 ADGLKLTGY

-145 PQIAQGAA
+145 PQIQQGAA

-165 AAATTKASLQT
+165 ASATSKASLQT

-182 TVPEKQ
+182 KVPEKQ
-188 PINALDADTFNYS
+188 PINATDADTFNYS
-201 TTLTT
+201 TTITT

-233 DSSDPNATLQKMGQM
+233 DSSDPNATLQTLGKM

-259 PEMTVNINGIN
+259 PEMTINLNGLN
-270 GSADNTFTLSLANSS
+270 GSADNTFTLSLASS
-285 QQNMGKEVGSIKT
+285 TQQNMGKELGSVKT
-298 PVVDG
+298 PIVDG
-303 YAPGDLVGYHINN
+303 YAAGDLVGYSIND
-316 DGSIYGIYSNQQTML
+316 DGTIYGIYSNQQTML

-352 NWRSTLQSGAEVL
+352 NWRSTLNSGAEVL
-365 GIANSGTMG
+365 GSANSGTFG
-374 ALTSGAV
+374 SLASGAV

>member
-1 MVQLVLTKYV
+1 
-11 KFFKG
+11 
-16 DEIQMGFSQ
+16 MGFSQ

-59 ADMYAGSKVGM
+59 ADIYAGSKVGM
-70 GVKVAAVMQNFGD
+70 GVKVAAVVQNFND

-104 LVDSSGQIYYS
+104 LVDSSGQVYYT

-145 PQIAQGAA
+145 PKIQQGAT
-153 PGPLK
+153 PEPLK
-158 ISQEMLN
+158 VSQEMLN
-165 AAATTKASLQT
+165 ASATTKASLQT

-182 TVPEKQ
+182 KVPEKQ
-188 PINALDADTFNYS
+188 PLNALDADTFNYS
-201 TTLTT
+201 TTITT

-233 DSSDPNATLQKMGQM
+233 DGSDPTASLQKLGQM
-248 EFDSS
+248 EFDST

-259 PEMTVNINGIN
+259 PDMTVNLNGIN
-270 GSADNTFTLSLANSS
+270 GSADNSFTLSFTNSS

-303 YAPGDLVGYHINN
+303 YAAGDLVGYSIAN
-316 DGSIYGIYSNQQTML
+316 DGSLFGIYSNQQTML

-345 LESAGNN
+345 LEPAGNN
-352 NWRSTLQSGAEVL
+352 NWRATLNSGAEVL
-365 GIANSGTMG
+365 GMANSGTLGSLM
-374 ALTSGAV
+374 SGAV

-396 VAQRN
+396 LAQRN

>member
-1 MVQLVLTKYV
+1 
-11 KFFKG
+11 
-16 DEIQMGFSQ
+16 MGFSQ

-59 ADMYAGSKVGM
+59 ADIYAGSKVGM
-70 GVKVAAVMQNFGD
+70 GVKVAAVVQNFND

-104 LVDSSGQIYYS
+104 LVDSSGQVYYT

-145 PQIAQGAA
+145 PKIQQGAT
-153 PGPLK
+153 PEPLK
-158 ISQEMLN
+158 VSQEMLN
-165 AAATTKASLQT
+165 ASATTKASLQT

-182 TVPEKQ
+182 KVPEKQ
-188 PINALDADTFNYS
+188 PLNALDADTFNYS
-201 TTLTT
+201 TTITT

-233 DSSDPNATLQKMGQM
+233 DGSDPTASLQKLGQM
-248 EFDSS
+248 EFDST

-259 PEMTVNINGIN
+259 PDMTVNLNGIN
-270 GSADNTFTLSLANSS
+270 GSADNSFTLSFTNSS

-303 YAPGDLVGYHINN
+303 YAAGDLVGYSIAN
-316 DGSIYGIYSNQQTML
+316 DGSLFGIYSNQQTML

-345 LESAGNN
+345 LEPAGNN
-352 NWRSTLQSGAEVL
+352 NWCATLNSGAEVL
-365 GIANSGTMG
+365 GMANSGTLGSLM
-374 ALTSGAV
+374 SGAV

>member
-1 MVQLVLTKYV
+1 
-11 KFFKG
+11 
-16 DEIQMGFSQ
+16 MGFSQ

-31 AASKQLDVIGNNI
+31 TASKQLDVIGNNI

-59 ADMYAGSKVGM
+59 ADIYAGSKVGM
-70 GVKVAAVMQNFGD
+70 GVKVASVMQNFND
-83 GTTTAT
+83 GTITST

-104 LVDSSGQIYYS
+104 LVDSNGQIYYT

-123 AERNIIS
+123 AERNIVS
-130 ADGLQLTGY
+130 VDGLQLTGY

-145 PQIAQGAA
+145 PKIQQGSA

-165 AAATTKASLQT
+165 ASATSKAFLQT

-182 TVPEKQ
+182 KVPEKQ
-188 PINALDADTFNYS
+188 PINAEDADTFNYS
-201 TTLTT
+201 TNITT

-233 DSSDPNATLQKMGQM
+233 DSSDPNASLKTLGQM

-259 PEMTVNINGIN
+259 PEMTINLNGLN
-270 GSADNTFTLSLANSS
+270 GSADNTFTLSLANST
-285 QQNMGKEVGSIKT
+285 QQNMGKELGSIKA
-298 PVVDG
+298 PIIDG
-303 YAPGDLVGYHINN
+303 YAAGDLVGYSIND
-316 DGSIYGIYSNQQTML
+316 DGTIYGVYSNQQTML

-345 LESAGNN
+345 LESTGNN
-352 NWRSTLQSGAEVL
+352 NWRSTPNSGAEVL
-365 GIANSGTMG
+365 GVANSGTFG
-374 ALTSGAV
+374 SLASGAV
-381 ESSNVDMSQELVNMI
+381 EASNVDMSAELVNMI

-407 TIKTQDQILNT
+407 TIKTQDQIFNT

>member
-1 MVQLVLTKYV
+1 
-11 KFFKG
+11 
-16 DEIQMGFSQ
+16 MGFSQ

-31 AASKQLDVIGNNI
+31 AASKQLDFIGNNI

-59 ADMYAGSKVGM
+59 ADIYAGSKVGM
-70 GVKVAAVMQNFGD
+70 GVKVASVMQNFND
-83 GTTTAT
+83 GTITST

-104 LVDSSGQIYYS
+104 LVDSNGQIYYT

-123 AERNIIS
+123 AERNIVS
-130 ADGLQLTGY
+130 VDGLQLTGY

-145 PQIAQGAA
+145 PKIQQGSA

-165 AAATTKASLQT
+165 ASATSKAFLQT

-182 TVPEKQ
+182 KVPEKQ
-188 PINALDADTFNYS
+188 PINAEDADTFNYS
-201 TTLTT
+201 TNITT

-233 DSSDPNATLQKMGQM
+233 DSSDPNASLKTLGQM

-259 PEMTVNINGIN
+259 PEMTINLNGLN
-270 GSADNTFTLSLANSS
+270 GSADNTFTLSLANST
-285 QQNMGKEVGSIKT
+285 QQNMGKELGSIKA
-298 PVVDG
+298 PIIDG
-303 YAPGDLVGYHINN
+303 YAAGDLVGYSIND
-316 DGSIYGIYSNQQTML
+316 DGTIYGVYSNQQTML

-345 LESAGNN
+345 LESTGNN
-352 NWRSTLQSGAEVL
+352 NWRSTPNSGAEVL
-365 GIANSGTMG
+365 GVASSGTFG
-374 ALTSGAV
+374 SLASGAV
-381 ESSNVDMSQELVNMI
+381 EASNVDMSAELVNMI

-407 TIKTQDQILNT
+407 TIKTQDQIFNT

>member
-1 MVQLVLTKYV
+1 
-11 KFFKG
+11 
-16 DEIQMGFSQ
+16 MGFSQ

-59 ADMYAGSKVGM
+59 ADIYAGSKVGM
-70 GVKVAAVMQNFGD
+70 GVKVASVMQNFND
-83 GTTTAT
+83 GTITST

-104 LVDSSGQIYYS
+104 LVDSNGQIYYT

-123 AERNIIS
+123 AERNIVS
-130 ADGLQLTGY
+130 VDGLQLTGY

-145 PQIAQGAA
+145 PKIQQGSA

-158 ISQEMLN
+158 ISQDMLN
-165 AAATTKASLQT
+165 ASATSKAFLQT

-182 TVPEKQ
+182 KVPEKQ
-188 PINALDADTFNYS
+188 PINAEDADTFNYS
-201 TTLTT
+201 TNITT

-233 DSSDPNATLQKMGQM
+233 DSSDPNASLKTLGQM

-259 PEMTVNINGIN
+259 PEMTINLNGLN
-270 GSADNTFTLSLANSS
+270 GSADNTFTLSLANST
-285 QQNMGKEVGSIKT
+285 QQNMGKELGSIKA
-298 PVVDG
+298 PIIDG
-303 YAPGDLVGYHINN
+303 YAAGDLVGYSIND
-316 DGSIYGIYSNQQTML
+316 DGTIYGVYSNQQTML

-345 LESAGNN
+345 LESTGNN
-352 NWRSTLQSGAEVL
+352 NWRSTPNSGAEVL
-365 GIANSGTMG
+365 GVANSGTFG
-374 ALTSGAV
+374 SLASGAV
-381 ESSNVDMSQELVNMI
+381 EASNVDMSAELVNMI

-407 TIKTQDQILNT
+407 TIKTQDQIFNT